1 MGRAETSLKG
11 TMSISVGSEASVS
24 KRGGLVCRL
33 ARLCV
38 ASCLAIFAAA
48 VLPGPVSRAQDQ
60 NEPITDITAK
70 YHFLSTDDTLA
81 ILDEEGKLKG
91 YVDVSQ
97 SEEESDDVLS
107 YNIVEG
113 TRKKDHVEFRTNK
126 IHGLFYR
133 FSGTARRGRG
143 REEKDPDY
151 LQLSGDLEV
160 VTVNM
165 DTGKEAVR
173 VVKVTFKSIGK
184 SERPDG

>member
-126 IHGLFYR
+126 IHGRSYR
-133 FSGTARRGRG
+133 FSGNVERGAG
-143 REEKDPDY
+143 HAEGDPDY
-151 LQLSGDLEV
+151 LRLEGDVDV
-160 VTVNM
+160 VTTKA
-165 DTGKEAVR
+165 DGSSEAVR
-173 VVKVTFKSIGK
+173 VVRVLLKSFGK
-184 SERPDG
+184 NERQGD